1 MSYLERVFLGN
12 AVSVWLVAA
21 GIALVAMAALLGL
34 RSFVASR
41 LLRLA
46 GRTETVLDDVIAEAL
61 GTTKAIF
68 LALVAV
74 FLGSLALD
82 LPAELAAALTRIA
95 ILAVLIQ
102 GGLWVSV
109 LLTSWMRRYRDARL
123 EEDAATVTTM
133 SALTFVGK
141 LVLWTVVLLLVLD
154 NLGVDVTALV
164 AGLGVGGIAVALA
177 VQNILGDLFAS
188 LSIVLDKPFVIGDF
202 VIVGDFLGRVE
213 HIGLKTTR
221 LRSLGGEQLVF
232 SNADL
237 LQSRLRNYGRM
248 MERRVLFQVG
258 VAYETSRDRL
268 ERIPTMIREAIGRH
282 EATRFDR
289 SHFKEY
295 GDSSLVFE
303 TVYYVLSP
311 EYNIYMDIQEAVNLE
326 IHRRFEQEGIEF
338 AYPTRTLHLRSTPA
352 DGVGFLRSSEA

>member
-1 MSYLERVFLGN
+1 M
-12 AVSVWLVAA
+12 
-21 GIALVAMAALLGL
+21 
-34 RSFVASR
+34 
-41 LLRLA
+41 
-46 GRTETVLDDVIAEAL
+46 
-61 GTTKAIF
+61 
-68 LALVAV
+68 
-74 FLGSLALD
+74 
-82 LPAELAAALTRIA
+82 
-95 ILAVLIQ
+95 
-102 GGLWVSV
+102 
-109 LLTSWMRRYRDARL
+109 
-123 EEDAATVTTM
+123 
-133 SALTFVGK
+133 
-141 LVLWTVVLLLVLD
+141 
-154 NLGVDVTALV
+154 
-164 AGLGVGGIAVALA
+164 
-177 VQNILGDLFAS
+177 
-188 LSIVLDKPFVIGDF
+188 LDKPFVIGDF

-237 LQSRLRNYGRM
+237 LQRRLRNYGRM

-326 IHRRFEQEGIEF
+326 IHRRFEEEGIEF